1 MEILLQQHSGEL
13 TILMLAALILG
24 TLLIVVPQLL
34 RASQRTQ
41 EMQHAEH
48 MKALENGQTV
58 SEIDPR
64 MRSAGRTTSLVP
76 MVVCCAAA
84 TVTCFLATYKSEQV
98 FAVTVTVWAVTGIV
112 SLAAITGG
120 VALMGRLAQL
130 DAGLPDEEEEPAAT
144 DEHR

>member
-13 TILMLAALILG
+13 TILILAAFILG

-41 EMQHAEH
+41 EMQHIEH
-48 MKALENGQTV
+48 MKALENGQAL
-58 SEIDPR
+58 SPIDPR
-64 MRSAGRTTSLVP
+64 MRAAGRTTSLVP
-76 MVVCCAAA
+76 MVICCAAA

-98 FAVTVTVWAVTGIV
+98 FAVTVTVWAVTGLV

-120 VALMGRLAQL
+120 VALMGRLAQI
-130 DAGLPDEEEEPAAT
+130 DAGLPDEEEE
-144 DEHR
+144 

>member
-48 MKALENGQTV
+48 MKALENGQTLPPI
-58 SEIDPR
+58 EPPR
-64 MRSAGRTTSLVP
+64 MRAAGRTTALVP

-98 FAVTVTVWAVTGIV
+98 FAVTVTVWAVTGLV

-130 DAGLPDEEEEPAAT
+130 D
-144 DEHR
+144 